1 MITYIDRKT
10 GELKF
15 EKVAGEKS
23 LKWLYNSPI
32 GMNVLELIVKKK
44 IFSYFYGKMQD
55 FTISKGKIN
64 DFIKKYEID
73 ETEFKIPKNKY
84 KNFNNFFA
92 RELKE
97 EFRPISNELTSL
109 ISPCD
114 GRVLAYQKI
123 DKDNLIQVKGVA
135 YKMQELLISEE
146 LASKYV
152 NGSCIVIR
160 LCPTDYHRFHFPD
173 SGIPIAPEKIKGSYY
188 SVNPIALNKVAQV
201 YCSNKREITI
211 LHSDNFGDVGIIEVG
226 ATCVG
231 SIVQTF
237 VPFSKVRRGEEK
249 GYFKFGGSTV
259 ILLLKEGTAYIDE
272 DLLRNT
278 QDGIETKVEMGMK
291 IATKLNQ

>member
-32 GMNVLELIVKKK
+32 GMNVLELIVKRK

-55 FTISKGKIN
+55 FSLSKGKIN
-64 DFIKKYEID
+64 NFIKNYEID
-73 ETEFKIPKNKY
+73 EKEFKMPKHKY
-84 KNFNNFFA
+84 KNFNDFFA

-97 EFRPISNELTSL
+97 ECRPINNDQTSL
-109 ISPCD
+109 ISPGD
-114 GRVLAYQKI
+114 GRVFAYQKI
-123 DKDNLIQVKGVA
+123 DNDNLIQVKGVA
-135 YKMQELLISEE
+135 YKMQDLLGNEE
-146 LASKYV
+146 LALKYT

-173 SGIPIAPEKIKGSYY
+173 SGIPVAPEKIKGDYY
-188 SVNPIALNKVAQV
+188 SVNPIALNKIAQL

-211 LHSDNFGDVGIIEVG
+211 LHSDNFGDIGMIEVG

-231 SIVQTF
+231 SIIQTF
-237 VPFSKVRRGEEK
+237 VPFSKVKRGQEK
-249 GYFKFGGSTV
+249 GYCKFGGSTV
-259 ILLLKEGTAYIDE
+259 ILLLEEGIAQIDE
-272 DLLRNT
+272 DLLKNT
-278 QDGIETKVEMGMK
+278 QNGIETKVELGMK
-291 IATKLNQ
+291 IATKINL